1 MIDPRLLEIQAKVQR
16 GESVLKAIREA
27 LGYTRRELA
36 DKLQTTETTIYR
48 WESGRSPATF
58 TVPQMKALA
67 RELRAI
73 RLNIEDLPDDIGPS
87 IS

>member
-1 MIDPRLLEIQAKVQR
+1 M
-16 GESVLKAIREA
+16 LKAIREA

-36 DKLQTTETTIYR
+36 GKLGTTETSIYR

-58 TVPQMKALA
+58 TVPQMKALS

-73 RLNIEDLPDDIGPS
+73 RITIDDLPDDLGPS
-87 IS
+87 EPET

>member
-1 MIDPRLLEIQAKVQR
+1 MIDPRVLEIQEKVKR

-36 DKLQTTETTIYR
+36 DRLDTTETTIYR

-58 TVPQMKALA
+58 TVPQMKALS
-67 RELRAI
+67 RELKAI
-73 RLNIEDLPDDIGPS
+73 RLDIEDLPDDLGPAAS
-87 IS
+87 

>member
-1 MIDPRLLEIQAKVQR
+1 MIDPRLIEIQEKVKR

-36 DKLQTTETTIYR
+36 DRLQTTETTIYR

-67 RELRAI
+67 RELKTI
-73 RLNIEDLPDDIGPS
+73 RLDVEDLPDDIGPS
-87 IS
+87 IP